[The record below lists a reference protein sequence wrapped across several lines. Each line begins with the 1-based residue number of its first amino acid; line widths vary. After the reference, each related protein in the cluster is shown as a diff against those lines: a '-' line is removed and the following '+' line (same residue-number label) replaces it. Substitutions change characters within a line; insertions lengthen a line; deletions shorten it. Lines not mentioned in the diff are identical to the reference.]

1 MLQEEIDRFPQT
13 PKNKEESRR
22 KVRDII
28 QRILPDMSETINS
41 LSEEGNETID
51 GSFLLKNLEKMD
63 KALLDNPGSGK
74 HRPPRTQKPLQ
85 KTKKEKKRQGFLKE
99 EEKKLTKFKAL
110 CILQEGCYLRPEGE
124 GIFDLI
130 IGKKE
135 PRTYRVDLTGHP
147 TCTCPHF
154 SGQKNM
160 SRVCKHICACLLMIG
175 VEKQPTRRR
184 YTDQMFL

>member
-1 MLQEEIDRFPQT
+1 MLQEEIDRYHQT

-74 HRPPRTQKPLQ
+74 NKPPRTQKALQ
-85 KTKKEKKRQGFLKE
+85 KTKKEKKR
-99 EEKKLTKFKAL
+99 
-110 CILQEGCYLRPEGE
+110 
-124 GIFDLI
+124 
-130 IGKKE
+130 
-135 PRTYRVDLTGHP
+135 
-147 TCTCPHF
+147 
-154 SGQKNM
+154 N
-160 SRVCKHICACLLMIG
+160 
-175 VEKQPTRRR
+175 
-184 YTDQMFL
+184 